1 MMLSS
6 ESNYKV
12 QNVQGSRGSW
22 GGAWVICGKE
32 CLMLSGRKID
42 LE

>member
-12 QNVQGSRGSW
+12 QNVQGSRGFGLFVLHNW
-22 GGAWVICGKE
+22 
-32 CLMLSGRKID
+32 MLGSREE
-42 LE
+42 LSV

>member
-12 QNVQGSRGSW
+12 QNVQGSRGGL
-22 GGAWVICGKE
+22 GGLGY
-32 CLMLSGRKID
+32 LRGRNV
-42 LE
+42 